1 MIHYAFGEKM
11 LEIDCIAM
19 LFVTL
24 LQRPVSIINTESK
37 NQFIVHG
44 SLNKSDNS
52 VGYRIAH

>member
-1 MIHYAFGEKM
+1 MILMPLVKKM

-24 LQRPVSIINTESK
+24 LRRPVSIIHTESK
-37 NQFIVHG
+37 NQFIVYG
-44 SLNKSDNS
+44 SLNKSENS